1 MATAQELSKV
11 VYWHRELP
19 PLEAEP
25 VSERTIE
32 ADSVRVPG
40 TIDHRDEIWG
50 RCRSDLMVRAAY
62 RLEQEIARLNG
73 RYAHVF
79 GERIEPKHDYTT
91 GEAWLHGRFTFTIY
105 R

>member
-1 MATAQELSKV
+1 MVPAQELSKI

-19 PLEAEP
+19 PIQADP
-25 VSERTIE
+25 VGERTVE

-40 TIDHRDEIWG
+40 TIDHREEIWD
-50 RCRSDLMVRAAY
+50 RCRTDLMARAAY
-62 RLEQEIARLNG
+62 RLEQEVARMDG

-79 GERIEPKHDYTT
+79 DERIEPKHDYVT
-91 GEAWLHGRFTFTIY
+91 GEAWLHGRFNFTLY